1 MVAFEGWSGDKRRRP
16 GGGDMG
22 SVMTS
27 VRRLLDGLYL
37 LGGVLSGVFLILI
50 LLLMMGLSLGRPLGI
65 DIPSGDEFASWCMA
79 AMAFLGLAYTF
90 KSGDMIRVGLVIDRF
105 EGRTK
110 RVIEVVA
117 LTIAI
122 AFVGFFTFHAVKF
135 VQFSHLLNDRS
146 TGVVSV
152 PLWIPQLGYA
162 GGLVL
167 LTIALVD
174 ELIHVLAGG
183 APRYEKPKPKT
194 AEEVIEQ
201 AIQSAV

>member
-1 MVAFEGWSGDKRRRP
+1 
-16 GGGDMG
+16 MG
-22 SVMTS
+22 AGLKLL
-27 VRRLLDGLYL
+27 RRLLDGLYL
-37 LGGVLSGVFLILI
+37 AGGILSGLFLIAI
-50 LLLMMGLSLGRPLGI
+50 LALMMGLSLGRPLGF
-65 DIPSGDEFASWCMA
+65 DIPSGDDFASWCMA

-90 KSGDMIRVGLVIDRF
+90 KSGDMIRVGLLIDRF

-110 RVIEVVA
+110 QAIEVVSLLIA
-117 LTIAI
+117 LG
-122 AFVGFFTFHAVKF
+122 FVGYFAWHAVKF
-135 VQFSHLLNDRS
+135 VQLSHLLNDRS

-167 LTIALVD
+167 LAIALAD
-174 ELIHVLAGG
+174 ELVHVLLGHP
-183 APRYEKPKPKT
+183 PRYEKPKPRT

>member
-1 MVAFEGWSGDKRRRP
+1 MARALSLL
-16 GGGDMG
+16 
-22 SVMTS
+22 
-27 VRRLLDGLYL
+27 RRLLDGLYL
-37 LGGVLSGVFLILI
+37 AGGVLSGLFLIAI

-65 DIPSGDEFASWCMA
+65 DIPSGDEFAAWCMA

-90 KSGDMIRVGLVIDRF
+90 KSGDMIRVGLLIDRF

-110 RVIEVVA
+110 RIIEIVSLVTA
-117 LTIAI
+117 LGFT
-122 AFVGFFTFHAVKF
+122 AFFAWHALEFIRLSYV
-135 VQFSHLLNDRS
+135 LNDRS
-146 TGVVSV
+146 TGVVSI
-152 PLWIPQLGYA
+152 PLWIPQLGYV

-167 LTIALVD
+167 LTIAFLD
-174 ELIHVLAGG
+174 ELVHVLLGG